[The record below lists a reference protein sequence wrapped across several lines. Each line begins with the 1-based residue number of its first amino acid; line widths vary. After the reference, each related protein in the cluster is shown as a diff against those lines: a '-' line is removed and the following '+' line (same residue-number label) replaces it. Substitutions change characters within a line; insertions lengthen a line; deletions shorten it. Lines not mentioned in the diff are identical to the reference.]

1 MLKRLIKGYSKKNE
15 EEQLFQEFLEQKPVF
30 SQFVEYLKLG
40 THLPALHIVK
50 QNNIRK
56 LQKEYGLTTFV
67 ETGTFMGDMVEAQR
81 TCFNKI
87 YSVELSKDLYHQ
99 AVERFAEFPHIK
111 IIQGDSGVILKDLL
125 KEINEPALFWL
136 DGHYSAGITAKGDK
150 NTPIEEELSAILNQK
165 HDHIILI
172 DDARLFIGE
181 GDYPTIDEISSFVLG
196 QDARRM
202 VCVADDI
209 IRVLVK

>member
-1 MLKRLIKGYSKKNE
+1 MLRRLIRKNE
-15 EEQLFQEFLEQKPVF
+15 EKKLFQEFLEQKPVF
-30 SQFVEYLKLG
+30 SQFVEYLKYE

-56 LQKEYGLTTFV
+56 FQQDYGLATFV

-81 TCFNKI
+81 TYFRKI
-87 YSVELSKDLYHQ
+87 YSIELGKDLYNQ
-99 AVERFAEFPHIK
+99 AAERFAKYPHIK
-111 IIQGDSGVILKDLL
+111 IIQGDSGVILKDLV

-150 NTPIEEELSAILNQK
+150 NTPILEELGTILNHK
-165 HDHIILI
+165 DDHVILI
-172 DDARLFIGE
+172 DDARLFTGE

-196 QDARRM
+196 QDPGRM
-202 VCVADDI
+202 VTVADDI
-209 IRVLVK
+209 IRILIK